1 MIKEIDI
8 GDKQSIYTLGKE
20 LNPKY
25 ISLYDIDE
33 ILKDKS
39 QIIYGY
45 YEDNNIIGFI
55 HLTISFDEA
64 DIINVIVQKQY
75 RNQGIGSSLISHS
88 IKENKL
94 QKLNLEVKESN
105 NNAIKFYEN
114 LGFKKIRIIKNY
126 YGTEYAF
133 FMVKLL

>member
-1 MIKEIDI
+1 MIKEINI
-8 GDKQSIYTLGKE
+8 VDKQSIYTLGKE

-33 ILKDKS
+33 VLKDKN

-45 YEDNNIIGFI
+45 YEDNIIIGFI
-55 HLTISFDEA
+55 HLSVSFDEA
-64 DIINVIVQKQY
+64 DIINIIVQEQY

-126 YGTEYAF
+126 YGNENAF
-133 FMVKLL
+133 FMVKML

>member
-126 YGTEYAF
+126 YGTENAF
-133 FMVKLL
+133 FMVKML